1 MRLRSPLI
9 ALAFLAALLGAPWM
23 PAAQAVDPR
32 VPILGGDARAEDKVQ
47 GFRRA
52 HQADAALIAALDA
65 AKGAEPRDRIHLA
78 LLADPA
84 YRAAV
89 EGFERTGDNVD
100 QWRKYLETLP
110 KGARYHRAH
119 AAYFLGRA
127 LLGRDDLEAAAM
139 ALELVR
145 GRLRAGTPW
154 TDEATLYLA
163 GIYARVPEV
172 DESRAASNRSR
183 ARHMLEALLPEEKGK
198 RPIYPDLPERVA
210 EGAVWLRR
218 ELRGEGSGPLLELA
232 KRMETIERL
241 IDRTRTDD
249 PTQQKQKEVVVTI
262 DKLIEL
268 MREKEGGG

>member
-1 MRLRSPLI
+1 MRLRSRFV
-9 ALAFLAALLGAPWM
+9 ALAFVAALLGLPS
-23 PAAQAVDPR
+23 PARAADPR
-32 VPILGGDARAEDKVQ
+32 VPVLGGDARAEDKVE

-52 HQADAALIAALDA
+52 HASDADLVAALDA

-100 QWRKYLETLP
+100 QWRKLLEGLP
-110 KGARYHRAH
+110 KTARYHRAH

-127 LLGRDDLEAAAM
+127 LLGRDELEAAAM
-139 ALELVR
+139 AMELVR

-172 DESRAASNRSR
+172 DESRAAGNRER
-183 ARHMLEALLPEEKGK
+183 ARQMLDALLPEEQGRKSL
-198 RPIYPDLPERVA
+198 YPDLPERVA

-268 MREKEGGG
+268 MREKESGGG